1 MQDNATEVT
10 AAGIARLAGVGRAA
24 VSNWRRR
31 HADFPKP
38 VGGTE
43 TSPSF
48 ALAEVEAW
56 LRKQGKLAEVPLRE
70 RVWQQ
75 LAGHPEGPL
84 TALVHTGCVLLLI
97 QERPT
102 VWLDASAGSDARLA
116 AMLPGALEKVLTPRV
131 GGVRGRGGTGVGGA
145 GAGVR
150 AGAGAGV
157 AAGAGGCVNA
167 AFGRAG
173 VNAASERAGASGAFG
188 QSGVNGPSHTP
199 AVNAGFAS
207 PGVNS
212 GAGSAGVN
220 SESGSAGVNSES
232 GSAGGNSGSAAS
244 GVNSGRSASDV
255 NADLTVPA
263 VNPEPT
269 APGVNS
275 APTQPAVNTASS
287 APTVNTPPTVHNEP
301 PAHNDPSSHGGSPV
315 SNASAVHNRPTV
327 HSPALGT
334 PNSPITPA
342 ATTPTPTPALTTPT
356 GPQLLP
362 SVPLLRGA
370 AELAAEIGAR
380 QTFEFLLGRHLDAN
394 PRQYTL
400 TPAELAGLM
409 ADLAGPARTVLDPAC
424 GTGALLRAVDP
435 RPGQELYAQ
444 DSAPELAAL
453 SALRLALHSR
463 ATVRAAVGDT
473 LRADAHPGLL
483 ADAVLCHPPFNE
495 RNWGHDELA
504 YDPRWEYGFPA
515 RTESELAWVQH
526 ALARLTDGGTAVL
539 LMPPAAASRRS
550 GRRIRADLLR
560 RGALRAVAA
569 LPVGAA
575 PPYNIPLHL
584 WVLRRPDR
592 TPAAPEVL
600 LVDTGRFAGEAR
612 GGPDWGAVR
621 EAVLDAWRAF
631 AREGRLAERPGLAR
645 SVPVIEL
652 LDDDVDLAPAR
663 HLPPA
668 AVADGAEQLTRV
680 RERLGATLRLTADLT
695 PPPAD
700 PAPPARW
707 PLTTVGELARGGALV
722 MRTGGNGGHARVPV
736 LTDHDVL
743 AGTSPSGT
751 LPESEEEAVLTEPG
765 DVVVP
770 VLGGGAVAR
779 VIDEATGGAALGRNL
794 VLLRPDRTA
803 LDPWF
808 LAGFLRGTANNRQAS
823 SYASTATRLDVRR
836 LHLPRLPLEEQRR
849 YGARFRALDEFER
862 ALRHASRLGEQLVR
876 GMYDGLTD
884 GTVAPD

>member
-75 LAGHPEGPL
+75 LAGHPDGPL
-84 TALVHTGCVLLLI
+84 TALVHAGCVLLLI
-97 QERPT
+97 HERPT

-116 AMLPGALEKVLTPRV
+116 AVLPGVLEEVLAPRF
-131 GGVRGRGGTGVGGA
+131 GGVPGR
-145 GAGVR
+145 
-150 AGAGAGV
+150 
-157 AAGAGGCVNA
+157 
-167 AFGRAG
+167 
-173 VNAASERAGASGAFG
+173 
-188 QSGVNGPSHTP
+188 
-199 AVNAGFAS
+199 
-207 PGVNS
+207 GVNS
-212 GAGSAGVN
+212 GARGGGVNGAVGGGGVTSAVEVGGVNASLGGGGVNAAVRDGGVNAAVGGSAVN
-220 SESGSAGVNSES
+220 VAVGPG
-232 GSAGGNSGSAAS
+232 
-244 GVNSGRSASDV
+244 DV
-255 NADLTVPA
+255 NGPD
-263 VNPEPT
+263 
-269 APGVNS
+269 
-275 APTQPAVNTASS
+275 
-287 APTVNTPPTVHNEP
+287 TPPTVNSASTSPRVNSSPTLP
-301 PAHNDPSSHGGSPV
+301 PVNPAP
-315 SNASAVHNRPTV
+315 AVHSTPKVHEPAATRVTAATESTTASVPTAAT
-327 HSPALGT
+327 SSTPAQASTAAAT
-334 PNSPITPA
+334 PTPA
-342 ATTPTPTPALTTPT
+342 ATTPTAATTPAPALRTPT

-362 SVPLLRGA
+362 SAPLLRGA
-370 AELAAEIGAR
+370 AELAAEMGAR

-409 ADLAGPARTVLDPAC
+409 ADLAGPARTALDPAC
-424 GTGALLRAVDP
+424 GTGALLRAVDS

-453 SALRLALHSR
+453 STLRLALHSR
-463 ATVRAAVGDT
+463 ATVHGAAGDT
-473 LRADAHPGLL
+473 LRADAHPGLH
-483 ADAVLCHPPFNE
+483 ADVVLCHPPFNE

-560 RGALRAVAA
+560 RGALRAVVA

-592 TPAAPEVL
+592 TPATPEVL
-600 LVDTGRFAGEAR
+600 LVDSGRFAGEGR
-612 GGPDWGAVR
+612 GGPDWEAVR
-621 EAVLDAWRAF
+621 EAVTDAWRAF
-631 AREGRLAERPGLAR
+631 TRAGRLAERPGLAR

-668 AVADGAEQLTRV
+668 AVADGAEQLTQV

-695 PPPAD
+695 PPPAA

-743 AGTSPSGT
+743 AGTAPSGT

-770 VLGGGAVAR
+770 VLGGGSVAR
-779 VIDEATGGAALGRNL
+779 VIDGATGGAALGRNL
-794 VLLRPDRTA
+794 VLLRPDSTA

-836 LHLPRLPLEEQRR
+836 LQLPRLPLEEQRR

>member
-48 ALAEVEAW
+48 ALAEIEAW

-75 LAGHPEGPL
+75 LVGHPEGPL

-97 QERPT
+97 HERPT
-102 VWLDASAGSDARLA
+102 VWLDASSGSDARLA
-116 AMLPGALEKVLTPRV
+116 AVLSGALEPVLGPRF
-131 GGVRGRGGTGVGGA
+131 GGGPVNEPGEGR
-145 GAGVR
+145 
-150 AGAGAGV
+150 
-157 AAGAGGCVNA
+157 
-167 AFGRAG
+167 
-173 VNAASERAGASGAFG
+173 
-188 QSGVNGPSHTP
+188 
-199 AVNAGFAS
+199 
-207 PGVNS
+207 
-212 GAGSAGVN
+212 
-220 SESGSAGVNSES
+220 
-232 GSAGGNSGSAAS
+232 
-244 GVNSGRSASDV
+244 
-255 NADLTVPA
+255 
-263 VNPEPT
+263 
-269 APGVNS
+269 GVNS
-275 APTQPAVNTASS
+275 ALTQPAVNTS
-287 APTVNTPPTVHNEP
+287 ATGQPVNTPPTVHSTS
-301 PAHNDPSSHGGSPV
+301 ALHTTAAPS
-315 SNASAVHNRPTV
+315 ATSAPQ
-327 HSPALGT
+327 A
-334 PNSPITPA
+334 TPA
-342 ATTPTPTPALTTPT
+342 PQATTTPQVTPTLRTPT
-356 GPQLLP
+356 SPQLLP

-370 AELAAEIGAR
+370 AELAAEVGAR
-380 QTFEFLLGRHLDAN
+380 QAFEFLLGRHLDAN

-400 TPAELAGLM
+400 TPADLAGLM

-424 GTGALLRAVDP
+424 GTGALLRAVDA
-435 RPGQELYAQ
+435 RPDQELYAQ

-453 SALRLALHSR
+453 TALRLALHSR
-463 ATVRAAVGDT
+463 AGVRGAAGDT
-473 LRADAHPGLL
+473 LRADAYPELR

-526 ALARLTDGGTAVL
+526 ALARLADGGAAVL

-560 RGALRAVAA
+560 RGALRAVVA

-575 PPYNIPLHL
+575 PPYNIPLHV

-592 TPAAPEVL
+592 TSAAPEVL
-600 LVDTGRFAGEAR
+600 LVDTGRFAGEGR
-612 GGPDWGAVR
+612 GGPDWAAVR

-631 AREGRLAERPGLAR
+631 ERAGRLEERPGLAR

-668 AVADGAEQLTRV
+668 AVADGAEQLTAV

-695 PPPAD
+695 PPPAA
-700 PAPPARW
+700 PAPDARW

-743 AGTSPSGT
+743 AGTAPSGT

-770 VLGGGAVAR
+770 VLGGGSVAR
-779 VIDEATGGAALGRNL
+779 VIDEATGGAALGRSL

-836 LHLPRLPLEEQRR
+836 LQLPRLPLDEQRR

-862 ALRHASRLGEQLVR
+862 ALRHASRLGDQLVR

>member
-56 LRKQGKLAEVPLRE
+56 LRHQGKLAEVPLRE

-75 LAGHPEGPL
+75 LAGHPEGPV
-84 TALVHTGCVLLLI
+84 TALTHAGCVLLLI
-97 QERPT
+97 HDRPT
-102 VWLDASAGSDARLA
+102 VWLEVSAGSDERLA
-116 AMLPGALEKVLTPRV
+116 AMLPGALEQVLVPRF
-131 GGVRGRGGTGVGGA
+131 GALRGGRGGGG
-145 GAGVR
+145 R
-150 AGAGAGV
+150 EIHTPQ
-157 AAGAGGCVNA
+157 
-167 AFGRAG
+167 G
-173 VNAASERAGASGAFG
+173 VNSPQSVNSLGAVNTDGRVNTGGGGNARGA
-188 QSGVNGPSHTP
+188 VNTGGPANTSPAHHTP
-199 AVNAGFAS
+199 AHH
-207 PGVNS
+207 
-212 GAGSAGVN
+212 
-220 SESGSAGVNSES
+220 
-232 GSAGGNSGSAAS
+232 
-244 GVNSGRSASDV
+244 
-255 NADLTVPA
+255 T
-263 VNPEPT
+263 
-269 APGVNS
+269 
-275 APTQPAVNTASS
+275 
-287 APTVNTPPTVHNEP
+287 
-301 PAHNDPSSHGGSPV
+301 PAHH
-315 SNASAVHNRPTV
+315 
-327 HSPALGT
+327 
-334 PNSPITPA
+334 TPA
-342 ATTPTPTPALTTPT
+342 IHAPSGPA
-356 GPQLLP
+356 LLP
-362 SVPLLRGA
+362 SAPLLRGA
-370 AELAAEIGAR
+370 AELAAELGAR

-424 GTGALLRAVDP
+424 GTGALLRAVTP

-444 DSAPELAAL
+444 DSAPDLAAL
-453 SALRLALHSR
+453 TALRLALHAR
-463 ATVRAAVGDT
+463 VTVRAAAGDT
-473 LRADAHPGLL
+473 LRADAHAGLQ

-515 RTESELAWVQH
+515 RNESELAWVQH
-526 ALARLTDGGTAVL
+526 ALARLKDGGTAVV

-560 RGALRAVAA
+560 RGALRAVLA

-584 WVLRRPDR
+584 WVLRRPER
-592 TPAAPEVL
+592 APAQPEVL
-600 LVDTGRFAGEAR
+600 LADAGQFATEGR
-612 GGPDWGAVR
+612 GGPDWRAVR

-631 AREGRLAERPGLAR
+631 DKAGRLDERPGLAR
-645 SVPVIEL
+645 SVPVIAL
-652 LDDDVDLAPAR
+652 LDDDVDFAPAR

-668 AVADGAEQLTRV
+668 AAADGAEALTAV
-680 RERLGATLRLTADLT
+680 RERLGETLRLTTDLT
-695 PPPAD
+695 PPPAAAGAQ
-700 PAPPARW
+700 PTRW

-743 AGTSPSGT
+743 AGNAPSGT
-751 LPESEEEAVLTEPG
+751 LPESDEEAVLVETG

-770 VLGGGAVAR
+770 VLGGGSVTR
-779 VIDEATGGAALGRNL
+779 VIDDATAGAALGRNL
-794 VLLRPDRTA
+794 VLLRPDPTA

-836 LHLPRLPLEEQRR
+836 LQLPRLPLDEQLR
-849 YGARFRALDEFER
+849 YGARFRALDDFER
-862 ALRHASRLGEQLVR
+862 ALRSAGRLGEQLVR

-884 GTVAPD
+884 GTVAPG

>member
-10 AAGIARLAGVGRAA
+10 AAEIARLAGVGRAA

-75 LAGHPEGPL
+75 LAGHPEGPV
-84 TALVHTGCVLLLI
+84 TALVHAGCALLLI
-97 QERPT
+97 HERPT
-102 VWLDASAGSDARLA
+102 DWLEISAGSDERLA
-116 AMLPGALEKVLTPRV
+116 AMLPAALEAVIAPRF
-131 GGVRGRGGTGVGGA
+131 GLARGRRVHSWQAVGGA
-145 GAGVR
+145 
-150 AGAGAGV
+150 
-157 AAGAGGCVNA
+157 AAVNTPT
-167 AFGRAG
+167 G
-173 VNAASERAGASGAFG
+173 VNRSGAAHHPGAAHGPGAVNTPAAADTPRAANAVNTPARVHTPPRGSTSAASAASAAVHTPPAVTAPADVNTAPA
-188 QSGVNGPSHTP
+188 VNGTP
-199 AVNAGFAS
+199 AVH
-207 PGVNS
+207 
-212 GAGSAGVN
+212 
-220 SESGSAGVNSES
+220 
-232 GSAGGNSGSAAS
+232 
-244 GVNSGRSASDV
+244 
-255 NADLTVPA
+255 T
-263 VNPEPT
+263 PT
-269 APGVNS
+269 A
-275 APTQPAVNTASS
+275 
-287 APTVNTPPTVHNEP
+287 
-301 PAHNDPSSHGGSPV
+301 
-315 SNASAVHNRPTV
+315 
-327 HSPALGT
+327 
-334 PNSPITPA
+334 
-342 ATTPTPTPALTTPT
+342 
-356 GPQLLP
+356 PQLLP

-370 AELAAEIGAR
+370 AELAADTGAR

-400 TPAELAGLM
+400 TPAELARLM

-424 GTGALLRAVDP
+424 GTGALLRAVET

-444 DSAPELAAL
+444 DSAPDLAAL
-453 SALRLALHSR
+453 TALRLALHAR
-463 ATVRAAVGDT
+463 ATVRGAAGDT
-473 LRADAHPGLL
+473 LRGDAYPELH

-526 ALARLTDGGTAVL
+526 ALARLRDGGTAVL

-560 RGALRAVAA
+560 RGALRAVVA

-575 PPYNIPLHL
+575 PPYNIPLHV
-584 WVLRRPDR
+584 WVLRRPEKA
-592 TPAAPEVL
+592 PAQPEVL
-600 LVDTGRFAGEAR
+600 LADTGQFAGEGR
-612 GGPDWGAVR
+612 GGPDWQAVR
-621 EAVLDAWRAF
+621 DAVLDAWRAF
-631 AREGRLAERPGLAR
+631 ERAGRLDERPGLAR

-663 HLPPA
+663 HLPPPA
-668 AVADGAEQLTRV
+668 AADGAEQLTAV
-680 RERLGATLRLTADLT
+680 RERLGETLRLTNALT

-700 PAPPARW
+700 SARSVRW
-707 PLTTVGELARGGALV
+707 PLTTIGELARGGALV

-743 AGTSPSGT
+743 AGTVPSGT
-751 LPESEEEAVLTEPG
+751 LPESDEEAVLTEPG

-770 VLGGGAVAR
+770 VLGGGSVAR

-794 VLLRPDRTA
+794 VLLRPDPTA

-836 LHLPRLPLEEQRR
+836 LQLPRLPLDEQRR

-862 ALRHASRLGEQLVR
+862 ALRHAGRLGDQLVR

-884 GTVAPD
+884 GTVAPE

>member
-1 MQDNATEVT
+1 VQDNATEVT

-48 ALAEVEAW
+48 ALAEVEDW
-56 LRKQGKLAEVPLRE
+56 LRRQGKLAEVPLRE

-75 LAGHPEGPL
+75 LAGHPEGPV
-84 TALVHTGCVLLLI
+84 TALTHAGCVLLLI
-97 QERPT
+97 HERPT
-102 VWLDASAGSDARLA
+102 VWLDVSAGSDERLA
-116 AMLPGALEKVLTPRV
+116 AMLPDALDQVIAPR
-131 GGVRGRGGTGVGGA
+131 
-145 GAGVR
+145 
-150 AGAGAGV
+150 
-157 AAGAGGCVNA
+157 
-167 AFGRAG
+167 FG
-173 VNAASERAGASGAFG
+173 GASGEGA
-188 QSGVNGPSHTP
+188 VHT
-199 AVNAGFAS
+199 
-207 PGVNS
+207 
-212 GAGSAGVN
+212 
-220 SESGSAGVNSES
+220 
-232 GSAGGNSGSAAS
+232 
-244 GVNSGRSASDV
+244 
-255 NADLTVPA
+255 
-263 VNPEPT
+263 
-269 APGVNS
+269 
-275 APTQPAVNTASS
+275 
-287 APTVNTPPTVHNEP
+287 PTVHT
-301 PAHNDPSSHGGSPV
+301 
-315 SNASAVHNRPTV
+315 PTV
-327 HSPALGT
+327 H
-334 PNSPITPA
+334 
-342 ATTPTPTPALTTPT
+342 TPT
-356 GPQLLP
+356 GPELLP
-362 SVPLLRGA
+362 SAALLRGA
-370 AELAAEIGAR
+370 AELAAELGAR

-400 TPAELAGLM
+400 TPAELARLM

-424 GTGALLRAVDP
+424 GTGALLRAVAA

-444 DSAPELAAL
+444 DSSADLAAL
-453 SALRLALHSR
+453 TAFRLALHTP
-463 ATVRAAVGDT
+463 AAVRAATGDT
-473 LRADAHPGLL
+473 LRADAHPGLR

-526 ALARLTDGGTAVL
+526 ALARLRDGGTAVL

-560 RGALRAVAA
+560 RGALRAVVT

-584 WVLRRPDR
+584 WVLRRPDK
-592 TPAAPEVL
+592 TPAQPEVL
-600 LVDTGRFAGEAR
+600 LADAGQFATEGR
-612 GGPDWGAVR
+612 GGPDWQSVR
-621 EAVLDAWRAF
+621 DAVLDAWQAYDRA
-631 AREGRLAERPGLAR
+631 GTLQERPGLAR

-652 LDDDVDLAPAR
+652 LDDDVDFAPAR
-663 HLPPA
+663 HLPPPTA
-668 AVADGAEQLTRV
+668 ADGAEQLTDV
-680 RERLGATLRLTADLT
+680 RARLGETLRLTAGLT
-695 PPPAD
+695 PPPVRS
-700 PAPPARW
+700 APPARW

-722 MRTGGNGGHARVPV
+722 LRTGGNGGHARVPV

-743 AGTSPSGT
+743 AGTAPSGN

-779 VIDEATGGAALGRNL
+779 VIDDTTGGAALGRNL
-794 VLLRPDRTA
+794 VLLRPDPAA
-803 LDPWF
+803 LDAWF

-836 LHLPRLPLEEQRR
+836 LQLPRLPLDEQRR

-862 ALRHASRLGEQLVR
+862 ALRHASRLGDQLVR

-884 GTVAPD
+884 GTVTPD

>member
-1 MQDNATEVT
+1 VQDNATEVT

-75 LAGHPEGPL
+75 LVGHPDGPL

-97 QERPT
+97 HERPT

-116 AMLPGALEKVLTPRV
+116 AMLPGALEQVLTPHF
-131 GGVRGRGGTGVGGA
+131 GGA
-145 GAGVR
+145 PGR
-150 AGAGAGV
+150 AVHGGR
-157 AAGAGGCVNA
+157 AAGATTAVNRPGDA
-167 AFGRAG
+167 AGVSSAASTAGVNSAASTAG
-173 VNAASERAGASGAFG
+173 VNAALTPPGVDSSPAG
-188 QSGVNGPSHTP
+188 QPVNSPSTVHTP
-199 AVNAGFAS
+199 
-207 PGVNS
+207 
-212 GAGSAGVN
+212 
-220 SESGSAGVNSES
+220 
-232 GSAGGNSGSAAS
+232 
-244 GVNSGRSASDV
+244 
-255 NADLTVPA
+255 
-263 VNPEPT
+263 
-269 APGVNS
+269 
-275 APTQPAVNTASS
+275 
-287 APTVNTPPTVHNEP
+287 
-301 PAHNDPSSHGGSPV
+301 
-315 SNASAVHNRPTV
+315 SAVH
-327 HSPALGT
+327 
-334 PNSPITPA
+334 
-342 ATTPTPTPALTTPT
+342 TPT
-356 GPQLLP
+356 GPQLLA
-362 SVPLLRGA
+362 SAPLLRGA
-370 AELAAEIGAR
+370 AELAAELGAR
-380 QTFEFLLGRHLDAN
+380 QAFEFLLGRHLDAN

-400 TPAELAGLM
+400 TPGELAGLM
-409 ADLAGPARTVLDPAC
+409 ADLAGPVRTVLDPAC
-424 GTGALLRAVDP
+424 GTGALLRAVDT
-435 RPGQELYAQ
+435 RPDQVLYAQ
-444 DSAPELAAL
+444 DSAPDLAAL
-453 SALRLALHSR
+453 ATLRLALHSR
-463 ATVRAAVGDT
+463 ATVHGAAGDT
-473 LRADAHPGLL
+473 LRADAHPELR

-526 ALARLTDGGTAVL
+526 ALGRLADGGLAVL

-560 RGALRAVAA
+560 RGALRAVIA

-575 PPYNIPLHL
+575 PPYNIPLHV

-592 TPAAPEVL
+592 TPAAPQVL
-600 LVDTGRFAGEAR
+600 LVDTGRFAGEGR
-612 GGPDWGAVR
+612 GGPDWAAVR
-621 EAVLDAWRAF
+621 EAVLDAWRVFERA
-631 AREGRLAERPGLAR
+631 GRLEERPGLAR

-668 AVADGAEQLTRV
+668 AMADGAEQLMVV
-680 RERLGATLRLTADLT
+680 RERLRATLRLTGDLT

-700 PAPPARW
+700 PAPGARW
-707 PLTTVGELARGGALV
+707 PLTTIGELARGGALV

-743 AGTSPSGT
+743 AGTAPSGT
-751 LPESEEEAVLTEPG
+751 LPESDEEAVLTEPG
-765 DVVVP
+765 DIVVP
-770 VLGGGAVAR
+770 VLGGGSVAR

-794 VLLRPDRTA
+794 VLLRPDHTA

-836 LHLPRLPLEEQRR
+836 LQLPRLPLDEQRR

-862 ALRHASRLGEQLVR
+862 ALRHVSRLGEQLVR

>member
-48 ALAEVEAW
+48 ALAEVEDW
-56 LRKQGKLAEVPLRE
+56 LRRQGKLAEVPLRE

-75 LAGHPEGPL
+75 LAGHPEGPV
-84 TALVHTGCVLLLI
+84 TALTHAGCVLLLI
-97 QERPT
+97 HERPT
-102 VWLDASAGSDARLA
+102 VWLDVSAGSDERLA
-116 AMLPGALEKVLTPRV
+116 AMLPDALDQVIAPR
-131 GGVRGRGGTGVGGA
+131 
-145 GAGVR
+145 
-150 AGAGAGV
+150 
-157 AAGAGGCVNA
+157 
-167 AFGRAG
+167 FG
-173 VNAASERAGASGAFG
+173 GASGEGA
-188 QSGVNGPSHTP
+188 VHT
-199 AVNAGFAS
+199 
-207 PGVNS
+207 
-212 GAGSAGVN
+212 
-220 SESGSAGVNSES
+220 
-232 GSAGGNSGSAAS
+232 
-244 GVNSGRSASDV
+244 
-255 NADLTVPA
+255 
-263 VNPEPT
+263 
-269 APGVNS
+269 
-275 APTQPAVNTASS
+275 
-287 APTVNTPPTVHNEP
+287 PTVHT
-301 PAHNDPSSHGGSPV
+301 
-315 SNASAVHNRPTV
+315 PTV
-327 HSPALGT
+327 H
-334 PNSPITPA
+334 
-342 ATTPTPTPALTTPT
+342 TPT
-356 GPQLLP
+356 GPELLP
-362 SVPLLRGA
+362 SAALLRGA
-370 AELAAEIGAR
+370 AELAAELGAR

-400 TPAELAGLM
+400 TPAELARLM

-424 GTGALLRAVDP
+424 GTGALLRAVAA

-444 DSAPELAAL
+444 DSSADLAAL
-453 SALRLALHSR
+453 TAFRLALHTP
-463 ATVRAAVGDT
+463 AAVRAATGDT
-473 LRADAHPGLL
+473 LRADAHPGLR

-526 ALARLTDGGTAVL
+526 ALARLRDGGTAVL

-560 RGALRAVAA
+560 RGALRAVVT

-584 WVLRRPDR
+584 WVLRRPDK
-592 TPAAPEVL
+592 TPAQPEVL
-600 LVDTGRFAGEAR
+600 LADAGQFATEGR
-612 GGPDWGAVR
+612 GGPDWQSVR
-621 EAVLDAWRAF
+621 DAVLDAWQAYDRA
-631 AREGRLAERPGLAR
+631 GTLQERPGLAR

-652 LDDDVDLAPAR
+652 LDDDVDFAPAR
-663 HLPPA
+663 HLPPPTA
-668 AVADGAEQLTRV
+668 ADGAEQLTDV
-680 RERLGATLRLTADLT
+680 RARLGETLRLTAGLT
-695 PPPAD
+695 PPPVRS
-700 PAPPARW
+700 APPARW

-722 MRTGGNGGHARVPV
+722 LRTGGNGGHARVPV

-743 AGTSPSGT
+743 AGTAPSGN

-779 VIDEATGGAALGRNL
+779 VIDDTTGGAALGRNL
-794 VLLRPDRTA
+794 VLLRPDPAA
-803 LDPWF
+803 LDAWF

-836 LHLPRLPLEEQRR
+836 LQLPRLPLDEQRR

-862 ALRHASRLGEQLVR
+862 ALRHASRLGDQLVR

-884 GTVAPD
+884 GTVTPD

>member
-56 LRKQGKLAEVPLRE
+56 LRHQGKLAEVPLRE

-75 LAGHPEGPL
+75 LAGHPEGPV
-84 TALVHTGCVLLLI
+84 TALTHAGSVLLLI
-97 QERPT
+97 HDRPT
-102 VWLDASAGSDARLA
+102 VWLEVSAGSDERLA
-116 AMLPGALEKVLTPRV
+116 AMLPAALEQVITPRF
-131 GGVRGRGGTGVGGA
+131 GEAARGRRPGQ
-145 GAGVR
+145 
-150 AGAGAGV
+150 
-157 AAGAGGCVNA
+157 VN
-167 AFGRAG
+167 
-173 VNAASERAGASGAFG
+173 AGAS
-188 QSGVNGPSHTP
+188 VTTPPSVHTP
-199 AVNAGFAS
+199 
-207 PGVNS
+207 
-212 GAGSAGVN
+212 
-220 SESGSAGVNSES
+220 
-232 GSAGGNSGSAAS
+232 
-244 GVNSGRSASDV
+244 
-255 NADLTVPA
+255 
-263 VNPEPT
+263 
-269 APGVNS
+269 
-275 APTQPAVNTASS
+275 SS
-287 APTVNTPPTVHNEP
+287 VHRPLSVHTPPSVHTPSTNDRPGDPTKTVKS
-301 PAHNDPSSHGGSPV
+301 AL
-315 SNASAVHNRPTV
+315 AVHVP
-327 HSPALGT
+327 S
-334 PNSPITPA
+334 
-342 ATTPTPTPALTTPT
+342 
-356 GPQLLP
+356 GPELLP
-362 SVPLLRGA
+362 SAPLLRGA
-370 AELAAEIGAR
+370 AELAAEMGAR

-400 TPAELAGLM
+400 TPAELARLM

-424 GTGALLRAVDP
+424 GTGALLRAVP
-435 RPGQELYAQ
+435 ARPDQELYAQ
-444 DSAPELAAL
+444 DSAADLAAL
-453 SALRLALHSR
+453 TAFRLALHTP
-463 ATVRAAVGDT
+463 AAVRAADGDS
-473 LRADAHPGLL
+473 LRADAHPALR
-483 ADAVLCHPPFNE
+483 ADVVLCHPPFNE

-526 ALARLTDGGTAVL
+526 ALARLRDGGTAVL

-560 RGALRAVAA
+560 RGALRAVVA

-575 PPYNIPLHL
+575 PPYNIPLHV
-584 WVLRRPDR
+584 WVLRRPDKA
-592 TPAAPEVL
+592 PAQPEVL
-600 LVDTGRFAGEAR
+600 LADAGQFATEGR
-612 GGPDWGAVR
+612 GGPDWQAVR
-621 EAVLDAWRAF
+621 DAVLDAWRAF
-631 AREGRLAERPGLAR
+631 DRAGTLAERPGLAR

-652 LDDDVDLAPAR
+652 LDDDVDFSPAR
-663 HLPPA
+663 HLPPPA
-668 AVADGAEQLTRV
+668 AADGAEQLTDV
-680 RERLGATLRLTADLT
+680 RTRLGETLRLTTELT
-695 PPPAD
+695 PPPARS
-700 PAPPARW
+700 AEPARW

-722 MRTGGNGGHARVPV
+722 MRTGGNGGHTRVPV

-743 AGTSPSGT
+743 AGTAPSGS
-751 LPESEEEAVLTEPG
+751 LPESEDEAVLTEPG

-779 VIDEATGGAALGRNL
+779 VIDDATGGAALGRNL
-794 VLLRPDRTA
+794 VLLRPDPTA

-836 LHLPRLPLEEQRR
+836 LQLPRLPLDEQRR

-884 GTVAPD
+884 GTVTPD

>member
-31 HADFPKP
+31 HADFPRP

-48 ALAEVEAW
+48 ALAEVESW

-75 LAGHPEGPL
+75 LAGHPDGAL
-84 TALVHTGCVLLLI
+84 TALVHAGCALLLI
-97 QERPT
+97 HERPT
-102 VWLDASAGSDARLA
+102 VWLHVSAGSDERLA
-116 AMLPGALEKVLTPRV
+116 AMLPAALDEVLTTRL
-131 GGVRGRGGTGVGGA
+131 GGA
-145 GAGVR
+145 GERTVHS
-150 AGAGAGV
+150 
-157 AAGAGGCVNA
+157 
-167 AFGRAG
+167 GRAADPAEG
-173 VNAASERAGASGAFG
+173 VNRPGGAE
-188 QSGVNGPSHTP
+188 GVNRSSGTEGVNTARPAAPLATP
-199 AVNAGFAS
+199 AV
-207 PGVNS
+207 
-212 GAGSAGVN
+212 
-220 SESGSAGVNSES
+220 
-232 GSAGGNSGSAAS
+232 
-244 GVNSGRSASDV
+244 R
-255 NADLTVPA
+255 
-263 VNPEPT
+263 
-269 APGVNS
+269 
-275 APTQPAVNTASS
+275 
-287 APTVNTPPTVHNEP
+287 
-301 PAHNDPSSHGGSPV
+301 
-315 SNASAVHNRPTV
+315 
-327 HSPALGT
+327 
-334 PNSPITPA
+334 
-342 ATTPTPTPALTTPT
+342 TPT

-370 AELAAEIGAR
+370 AELAAEAGAR
-380 QTFEFLLGRHLDAN
+380 QAFEFLLGRHLDAN

-400 TPAELAGLM
+400 TPSELAGLM

-424 GTGALLRAVDP
+424 GTGALLRAVDV
-435 RPGQELYAQ
+435 RPAQELYAQ
-444 DSAPELAAL
+444 DSAPDLAAL
-453 SALRLALHSR
+453 TALRLALHSR
-463 ATVRAAVGDT
+463 AGVHGAAGDT
-473 LRADAHPGLL
+473 LRADAYPDLR

-504 YDPRWEYGFPA
+504 YDARWEYGFPA

-539 LMPPAAASRRS
+539 LMPPAVASRRS

-560 RGALRAVAA
+560 RGALRALVA
-569 LPVGAA
+569 LPAGAA
-575 PPYNIPLHL
+575 PPYSIPLHL

-592 TPAAPEVL
+592 TPATPEVL
-600 LVDTGRFAGEAR
+600 LVDTGRFAGEGR
-612 GGPDWGAVR
+612 GGPDWAAVR
-621 EAVLDAWRAF
+621 DAVLDAWRPF
-631 AREGRLAERPGLAR
+631 ARDGGPVERPGLAR

-668 AVADGAEQLTRV
+668 AAADGAEELTAV
-680 RERLGATLRLTADLT
+680 RERLGATLRLTVDLT

-700 PAPPARW
+700 QAPPARW
-707 PLTTVGELARGGALV
+707 PLTTVGELARAGALV
-722 MRTGGNGGHARVPV
+722 LRTGGNGGHARVPV

-743 AGTSPSGT
+743 AAVAPSGT
-751 LPESEEEAVLTEPG
+751 LPESDEEAVLTEPG

-770 VLGGGAVAR
+770 VLGGGSVAR
-779 VIDEATGGAALGRNL
+779 VIDDATAGAALGRNL

-836 LHLPRLPLEEQRR
+836 LQLPRLPLDEQRR

-862 ALRHASRLGEQLVR
+862 TLRHASRLGEHLVR

-884 GTVAPD
+884 GTVAPG

>member
-97 QERPT
+97 HERPT

-116 AMLPGALEKVLTPRV
+116 AILSGALDQVLIPRL
-131 GGVRGRGGTGVGGA
+131 GGPAGSAGSAGR
-145 GAGVR
+145 GAGVKPASEAGGVNRGPR
-150 AGAGAGV
+150 AGGVNPGARADGVNSGPGSSGVNGGVEAAGV
-157 AAGAGGCVNA
+157 NIAADA
-167 AFGRAG
+167 ADAAG
-173 VNAASERAGASGAFG
+173 VNAGA
-188 QSGVNGPSHTP
+188 
-199 AVNAGFAS
+199 
-207 PGVNS
+207 
-212 GAGSAGVN
+212 
-220 SESGSAGVNSES
+220 E
-232 GSAGGNSGSAAS
+232 AA
-244 GVNSGRSASDV
+244 R
-255 NADLTVPA
+255 
-263 VNPEPT
+263 VNPALP
-269 APGVNS
+269 A
-275 APTQPAVNTASS
+275 PAVNTSQ
-287 APTVNTPPTVHNEP
+287 TPP
-301 PAHNDPSSHGGSPV
+301 PV
-315 SNASAVHNRPTV
+315 SPPPTIHTAEAVHTAQVARVAQAPSTPQAT
-327 HSPALGT
+327 SATRATSTPQATAAPQAISALR
-334 PNSPITPA
+334 
-342 ATTPTPTPALTTPT
+342 TPT
-356 GPQLLP
+356 GPQLLL
-362 SVPLLRGA
+362 SAPLLRGA
-370 AELAAEIGAR
+370 AELAAETGAR
-380 QTFEFLLGRHLDAN
+380 QAFEFLLGRHLDAN

-424 GTGALLRAVDP
+424 GTGALLRAVAT
-435 RPGQELYAQ
+435 RPDQELYAQ
-444 DSAPELAAL
+444 DSAPELAAI

-463 ATVRAAVGDT
+463 ATVRAAAGDT
-473 LRADAHPGLL
+473 LRADAHPGLR
-483 ADAVLCHPPFNE
+483 ADVVLCHPPFNE

-560 RGALRAVAA
+560 RGALRAVVA

-592 TPAAPEVL
+592 TPATPEVL
-600 LVDTGRFAGEAR
+600 LVDTGRFAGEGR
-612 GGPDWGAVR
+612 GGPDWEAVR
-621 EAVLDAWRAF
+621 EAVTDAWGAFTRA
-631 AREGRLAERPGLAR
+631 GRLAERPGLAR
-645 SVPVIEL
+645 SVPVIDL

-663 HLPPA
+663 HLPPV

-700 PAPPARW
+700 PSPAARW
-707 PLTTVGELARGGALV
+707 PLTTIGELARGGALV

-743 AGTSPSGT
+743 AGTAPSGT

-770 VLGGGAVAR
+770 VLGGGSVAR
-779 VIDEATGGAALGRNL
+779 VIDEATGGAVLGRNL

-803 LDPWF
+803 LEPWF

-849 YGARFRALDEFER
+849 YGERFRALDEFER
-862 ALRHASRLGEQLVR
+862 ALRQASRLGEQLVR

>member
-75 LAGHPEGPL
+75 LVGHPEGPVA
-84 TALVHTGCVLLLI
+84 ALIHAGCVLLLI
-97 QERPT
+97 HDRPT
-102 VWLDASAGSDARLA
+102 VWLDVSAGSDERLA
-116 AMLPGALEKVLTPRV
+116 AMLPGALEEVLTPR
-131 GGVRGRGGTGVGGA
+131 
-145 GAGVR
+145 
-150 AGAGAGV
+150 
-157 AAGAGGCVNA
+157 
-167 AFGRAG
+167 FGP
-173 VNAASERAGASGAFG
+173 V
-188 QSGVNGPSHTP
+188 T
-199 AVNAGFAS
+199 AVNSRRA
-207 PGVNS
+207 VNS
-212 GAGSAGVN
+212 P
-220 SESGSAGVNSES
+220 
-232 GSAGGNSGSAAS
+232 
-244 GVNSGRSASDV
+244 R
-255 NADLTVPA
+255 A
-263 VNPEPT
+263 VTTPR
-269 APGVNS
+269 
-275 APTQPAVNTASS
+275 AVNTAD
-287 APTVNTPPTVHNEP
+287 AEADGVNTSTPGGPVNTH
-301 PAHNDPSSHGGSPV
+301 PAAHPAAHP
-315 SNASAVHNRPTV
+315 AVH
-327 HSPALGT
+327 L
-334 PNSPITPA
+334 
-342 ATTPTPTPALTTPT
+342 PT
-356 GPQLLP
+356 GPELLP
-362 SVPLLRGA
+362 STPLLRGT
-370 AELAAEIGAR
+370 AELAAELGAR

-400 TPAELAGLM
+400 TPADLADLM
-409 ADLAGPARTVLDPAC
+409 ADLAGPVRTVLDPAC
-424 GTGALLRAVDP
+424 GTGALLRAVTTRAD
-435 RPGQELYAQ
+435 QELYAQ

-453 SALRLALHSR
+453 TALRLALHTR
-463 ATVRAAVGDT
+463 AVVRGATGDT
-473 LRADAHPGLL
+473 LRADAHPQLH

-526 ALARLTDGGTAVL
+526 ALARLRDGGTAVL

-560 RGALRAVAA
+560 RGALRAVVA

-584 WVLRRPDR
+584 WVLRRPEKAP
-592 TPAAPEVL
+592 TQPEVL
-600 LVDTGRFAGEAR
+600 LADTGQFAADGR
-612 GGPDWGAVR
+612 GGPDWRDVR

-631 AREGRLAERPGLAR
+631 DRAGTLAERPGLAR
-645 SVPVIEL
+645 SLPVIDL

-663 HLPPA
+663 HLPPPTA
-668 AVADGAEQLTRV
+668 ADGAEQLTAV
-680 RERLGATLRLTADLT
+680 RERLGETLRLTAELT
-695 PPPAD
+695 PAPAD
-700 PAPPARW
+700 AAHPARW
-707 PLTTVGELARGGALV
+707 PLTTIGELARGGALV

-743 AGTSPSGT
+743 AGTSPSGS
-751 LPESEEEAVLTEPG
+751 LPESDEAAVLVEAG

-770 VLGGGAVAR
+770 VLGGGSMAR
-779 VIDEATGGAALGRNL
+779 VIDDATGGAALGRNL
-794 VLLRPDRTA
+794 VLLRPELTA

-836 LHLPRLPLEEQRR
+836 LQLPRLPLDEQRR
-849 YGARFRALDEFER
+849 YGERFRALDEFER
-862 ALRHASRLGEQLVR
+862 ALRRAGRLGEQLLR

-884 GTVAPD
+884 GTVTPD

>member
-48 ALAEVEAW
+48 ALVEVEAW

-75 LAGHPEGPL
+75 LAGHPEGPV
-84 TALVHTGCVLLLI
+84 TALVHAGCALLLI
-97 QERPT
+97 HERPT
-102 VWLDASAGSDARLA
+102 VWLEMSAGSDERLA
-116 AMLPGALEKVLTPRV
+116 ALLPDTLEKVIVPRF
-131 GGVRGRGGTGVGGA
+131 GVTRGRRVHS
-145 GAGVR
+145 
-150 AGAGAGV
+150 
-157 AAGAGGCVNA
+157 
-167 AFGRAG
+167 GRAG
-173 VNAASERAGASGAFG
+173 GGAA
-188 QSGVNGPSHTP
+188 
-199 AVNAGFAS
+199 AVNAPGAVNAPTPTHSAGAVNTPAASHTAS
-207 PGVNS
+207 P
-212 GAGSAGVN
+212 ATPPAGVN
-220 SESGSAGVNSES
+220 T
-232 GSAGGNSGSAAS
+232 GG
-244 GVNSGRSASDV
+244 D
-255 NADLTVPA
+255 
-263 VNPEPT
+263 
-269 APGVNS
+269 
-275 APTQPAVNTASS
+275 
-287 APTVNTPPTVHNEP
+287 VNTPPAAHTAHAGHAAHGVNTA
-301 PAHNDPSSHGGSPV
+301 PAMIGTP
-315 SNASAVHNRPTV
+315 AVHIPT
-327 HSPALGT
+327 SPEF
-334 PNSPITPA
+334 
-342 ATTPTPTPALTTPT
+342 
-356 GPQLLP
+356 LP

-370 AELAAEIGAR
+370 AELAAETGAR

-400 TPAELAGLM
+400 TPAELARLM

-424 GTGALLRAVDP
+424 GTGALLRAVDA
-435 RPGQELYAQ
+435 RPDQELYAQ
-444 DSAPELAAL
+444 DSAPDLAVL
-453 SALRLALHSR
+453 TALRLALHARS
-463 ATVRAAVGDT
+463 TVRAAVGDT
-473 LRADAHPGLL
+473 LRGDAYPWLH

-526 ALARLTDGGTAVL
+526 ALARLKDGGTAVL

-560 RGALRAVAA
+560 RGALRAVLA

-575 PPYNIPLHL
+575 PPYNIPLHV

-592 TPAAPEVL
+592 TPAQPEVL
-600 LVDTGRFAGEAR
+600 LADTGQFATEGR
-612 GGPDWGAVR
+612 GGPDWQAVR
-621 EAVLDAWRAF
+621 DAVLDAWGAFERA
-631 AREGRLAERPGLAR
+631 GRLDERPGLAR

-668 AVADGAEQLTRV
+668 AAADGAEQLTAV
-680 RERLGATLRLTADLT
+680 RERLGETLRLTADLT
-695 PPPAD
+695 PPSAD
-700 PAPPARW
+700 AARPVRW

-722 MRTGGNGGHARVPV
+722 LRTGGSGGHARVAV
-736 LTDHDVL
+736 LTDHDVV
-743 AGTSPSGT
+743 AGTAPSGT
-751 LPESEEEAVLTEPG
+751 LPESEEEAVLTEAG
-765 DVVVP
+765 DIVVP
-770 VLGGGAVAR
+770 VLGGGSMAR
-779 VIDEATGGAALGRNL
+779 VIDEVTEGAALGRNL
-794 VLLRPDRTA
+794 VLLRPDPTA

-836 LHLPRLPLEEQRR
+836 LQLPRLPLDEQRR

-862 ALRHASRLGEQLVR
+862 ALRHAGRLGEQLVR

-884 GTVAPD
+884 GTVAPE

>member
-97 QERPT
+97 HERPT

-116 AMLPGALEKVLTPRV
+116 AILSGALDQVLVPRLGGPAGRAGRGARGAAVGPAPESGAVNGAADV
-131 GGVRGRGGTGVGGA
+131 GGVNAGGDAGGVNAGGDAGGVNEAARAGGVNAGSGSSGVNA
-145 GAGVR
+145 GAG
-150 AGAGAGV
+150 
-157 AAGAGGCVNA
+157 
-167 AFGRAG
+167 
-173 VNAASERAGASGAFG
+173 SS
-188 QSGVNGPSHTP
+188 
-199 AVNAGFAS
+199 AVNAGAGSSSVNTGVDSS
-207 PGVNS
+207 PVNA
-212 GAGSAGVN
+212 GAGSSTVNAGAGSSAVNAAVGAAGVHAA
-220 SESGSAGVNSES
+220 AG
-232 GSAGGNSGSAAS
+232 A
-244 GVNSGRSASDV
+244 
-255 NADLTVPA
+255 
-263 VNPEPT
+263 
-269 APGVNS
+269 
-275 APTQPAVNTASS
+275 
-287 APTVNTPPTVHNEP
+287 
-301 PAHNDPSSHGGSPV
+301 
-315 SNASAVHNRPTV
+315 RP
-327 HSPALGT
+327 
-334 PNSPITPA
+334 
-342 ATTPTPTPALTTPT
+342 TTPTPQATTPALRTPT
-356 GPQLLP
+356 GPQLLL
-362 SVPLLRGA
+362 SAPLLRGA
-370 AELAAEIGAR
+370 AELAAEVGAR
-380 QTFEFLLGRHLDAN
+380 QAFEFLLGRHLDAN

-424 GTGALLRAVDP
+424 GTGALLRAVAG
-435 RPGQELYAQ
+435 RPDQELYAQ
-444 DSAPELAAL
+444 DSAPELAAI

-463 ATVRAAVGDT
+463 ATVRAAAGDT
-473 LRADAHPGLL
+473 LRADAYPGLR
-483 ADAVLCHPPFNE
+483 ADVVLCHPPFNE

-560 RGALRAVAA
+560 RGALRAVVA

-592 TPAAPEVL
+592 APVTPEVL
-600 LVDTGRFAGEAR
+600 LVDTGRFAGEGR
-612 GGPDWGAVR
+612 GGPDWEAVR
-621 EAVLDAWRAF
+621 EAVTDAWDAFTRA
-631 AREGRLAERPGLAR
+631 GRLAERPGLAR
-645 SVPVIEL
+645 SVPVIDL

-668 AVADGAEQLTRV
+668 AAADGAEQLTRV

-700 PAPPARW
+700 PSPAARW
-707 PLTTVGELARGGALV
+707 PLTTIGELARGGALV
-722 MRTGGNGGHARVPV
+722 MRTGGNGGHTRVPV

-743 AGTSPSGT
+743 AGTAPSGT

-770 VLGGGAVAR
+770 VLGGGSVAR
-779 VIDEATGGAALGRNL
+779 VIDEATGGAVLGRNL

-836 LHLPRLPLEEQRR
+836 LQLPRLPLEEQRR
-849 YGARFRALDEFER
+849 YGDRFRALDEFER

>member
-84 TALVHTGCVLLLI
+84 PALVQTGCVLLLI
-97 QERPT
+97 HERPT

-116 AMLPGALEKVLTPRV
+116 AILSGALDQVLVPRL
-131 GGVRGRGGTGVGGA
+131 GGPVA
-145 GAGVR
+145 GAGRRARGAAV
-150 AGAGAGV
+150 AGAVAGAV
-157 AAGAGGCVNA
+157 GAGGVNPGGDA
-167 AFGRAG
+167 LG
-173 VNAASERAGASGAFG
+173 VNAARDVEG
-188 QSGVNGPSHTP
+188 
-199 AVNAGFAS
+199 VNAGVGS
-207 PGVNS
+207 PDVNV
-212 GAGSAGVN
+212 AVDAAGVH
-220 SESGSAGVNSES
+220 
-232 GSAGGNSGSAAS
+232 AGGEPGR
-244 GVNSGRSASDV
+244 VNPA
-255 NADLTVPA
+255 LTPPA
-263 VNPEPT
+263 VNPSPT
-269 APGVNS
+269 SPPVN
-275 APTQPAVNTASS
+275 AAQTPQPVNAQSVTHH
-287 APTVNTPPTVHNEP
+287 TR
-301 PAHNDPSSHGGSPV
+301 
-315 SNASAVHNRPTV
+315 AVHT
-327 HSPALGT
+327 A
-334 PNSPITPA
+334 PA
-342 ATTPTPTPALTTPT
+342 ATALPAAPPAPALRAPT
-356 GPQLLP
+356 GPQLLL
-362 SVPLLRGA
+362 SAPLLRGA
-370 AELAAEIGAR
+370 AELAAEMGAR
-380 QTFEFLLGRHLDAN
+380 QAFEFLLGRHLDAN

-424 GTGALLRAVDP
+424 GTGALLRAVAT
-435 RPGQELYAQ
+435 RPDQELYAQ
-444 DSAPELAAL
+444 DSAPELAAI

-463 ATVRAAVGDT
+463 ATVRAAAGDT
-473 LRADAHPGLL
+473 LRADAHPGLR
-483 ADAVLCHPPFNE
+483 ADVVLCHPPFNE

-526 ALARLTDGGTAVL
+526 ALARLADGGTAVL

-560 RGALRAVAA
+560 RGALRAVVA

-592 TPAAPEVL
+592 APVTPEVL
-600 LVDTGRFAGEAR
+600 LVDTGRFAGEGR
-612 GGPDWGAVR
+612 GGPDWEAVR
-621 EAVLDAWRAF
+621 EAVTDAWGAFTRA
-631 AREGRLAERPGLAR
+631 GQLAERPGLAR
-645 SVPVIEL
+645 PVPVIDL

-700 PAPPARW
+700 PAPAARW
-707 PLTTVGELARGGALV
+707 PLTTVGELARAGALV

-743 AGTSPSGT
+743 AGTAPSGT

-770 VLGGGAVAR
+770 VVGGGSVAR
-779 VIDEATGGAALGRNL
+779 VVDEATGGAVLGRNL
-794 VLLRPDRTA
+794 VLLRPDRSA

-836 LHLPRLPLEEQRR
+836 LQLPRLPLEEQRR
-849 YGARFRALDEFER
+849 YGDRFRALDEFER
-862 ALRHASRLGEQLVR
+862 ALRQASRLGEQLVR

-884 GTVAPD
+884 GTVAPG